1 MRILLLTALLLIQAI
16 GFAPAAQAEDER
28 MPSFHPRVEG
38 ARPLVAVVGENR
50 MTEMADFLVPYGVL
64 SRAGVADVVAL
75 STEEG
80 PLHLMPALSVRAQMT
95 ITEFAR
101 RYPQGADYLI
111 VPAVHDS
118 GDPGLVRFVATQAA
132 KGAVI
137 VGICDGAKVL
147 AQAGLLDGRR
157 ATAHWYSRSQ
167 REHDFPAV
175 RWQNGRRYVVDG
187 KRVTSSGV
195 SAALPVSL
203 ALVEAIGG
211 RTRAEAVGSELGLS
225 DWSPRLDDRA
235 SSLGFNGYLAA
246 ATNTLALW
254 RHETFGVPLHAGIDE
269 VALALRIDAWARS
282 YRTEVLATGTAPV
295 ISRAGLELLPDTAAT
310 DLSPLPGRAQL
321 AGEVLDEALAILA
334 ARYDPETAQLVAAQL
349 EYATA
354 ERTFFTKSRNDM
366 DYP

>member
-1 MRILLLTALLLIQAI
+1 MRILLLTALLLTALSC
-16 GFAPAAQAEDER
+16 AARADEER
-28 MPSFHPRVEG
+28 MPSFHPHAEG
-38 ARPLVAVVGENR
+38 MRPLVAVVGENR

-64 SRAGVADVVAL
+64 SRAGIADVVAL
-75 STEEG
+75 STDAG
-80 PLHLMPALSVRAQMT
+80 PLHLTPTLSVRTPMT
-95 ITEFAR
+95 TTEFAR

-118 GDPGLVRFVATQAA
+118 ADPALVRFVAAQAA
-132 KGAVI
+132 AGAMI

-175 RWQNGRRYVVDG
+175 RWQDGRRYVVDG
-187 KRVTSSGV
+187 KLVTSSGV

-211 RTRAEAVGSELGLS
+211 QAKAAALGSELGVA
-225 DWSPRLDDRA
+225 DWSPRLDDQA
-235 SSLGFNGYLAA
+235 SHLGFDGYRAA
-246 ATNTLALW
+246 VTNTLAFW

-282 YRTEVLATGTAPV
+282 YRTEVLATGVAPV
-295 ISRAGLELLPDTAAT
+295 ISRAGLELLPDTSAT
-310 DLSPLPGRAQL
+310 DLSPLPGRAL
-321 AGEVLDEALAILA
+321 PAGEVLDEALTLLA
-334 ARYDPETAQLVAAQL
+334 ARYDAQTAQLVAAQL
-349 EYATA
+349 EYPRA
-354 ERTFFTKSRNDM
+354 ERSAATDSRKSM